1 MTEGEA
7 LHLAVIAPLSMM
19 SALCPLGDIEL
30 VLGNMLREP
39 KYMDYYS
46 SARDRG
52 RCLILDNGVM
62 ELGYALSSTDLFD
75 LIDVLRPS
83 FVTPPEVLHDGPETL
98 RLTTQFITDLE
109 RRGNADSI
117 GVLGVAH
124 GSSMREWTQ
133 TFDALASNPRIA
145 RIGIPYD
152 VPFATPGER
161 EPVDRLQQWAYR
173 RAFLTEFVSQRYAN
187 RVKDVHL
194 LGLAHPMELV
204 MQSRHTFIRSH
215 DSSWPVMAAVRG
227 INYDETL
234 AMEVSEKPFIK
245 WDIPWNDGH
254 AQLAAHNVAITRQV
268 IKSDSAHR
276 ARF

>member
-1 MTEGEA
+1 
-7 LHLAVIAPLSMM
+7 M

-30 VLGNMLREP
+30 VLGNMLLEP
-39 KYMDYYS
+39 NYMAYYS

-62 ELGYALSSTDLFD
+62 ELGYALSSSELFD

-83 FVTPPEVLHDGPETL
+83 FVTPPEVLHDGPETM
-98 RLTTQFITDLE
+98 RLTNQFITDLD
-109 RRGNADSI
+109 RRRSADSVE
-117 GVLGVAH
+117 VLGVAH
-124 GSSMREWTQ
+124 GSSLREWTQ
-133 TFDALASNPRIA
+133 TFDALATNPRIA

-152 VPFATPGER
+152 VPFAVPGESER
-161 EPVDRLQQWAYR
+161 VDQLGQWAHR
-173 RAFLTEFVSQRYAN
+173 RMFLTEFVSQRYAD

-234 AMEVSEKPFIK
+234 MMEVPEKPFIK
-245 WDIPWNDGH
+245 WDVPWNDGQ

-268 IKSDSAHR
+268 IKSDIEHR